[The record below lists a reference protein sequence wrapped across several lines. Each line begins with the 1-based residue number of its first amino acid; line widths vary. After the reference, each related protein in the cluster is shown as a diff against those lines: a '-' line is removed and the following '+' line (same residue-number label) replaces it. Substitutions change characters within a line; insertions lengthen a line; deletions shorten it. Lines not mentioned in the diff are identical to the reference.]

1 MRHATF
7 VTSLLAA
14 FCTTLVLHAAPLN
27 DATTPTTPATP
38 ITPADQASESGDAPK
53 LTMGRRFALI
63 VGVEKVEVP
72 GIEANPLPG
81 CTRDANAL
89 AARLTQSGYTVT
101 RVTDANN
108 DPAPTL
114 ETTRRLLQEM
124 AAKAGPTDLILV
136 YLSTH
141 GGVLNDRPMLLLK
154 DAPIFLDDI
163 KEELSKSKALV
174 RLIFLDACRD
184 QPGFPTQ
191 TREFRDIHTV
201 LSCRPDEYSLATA
214 DGLSVFTQVLIE
226 GLNGCKADRVKDGR
240 IELDELLYFLDER
253 VPVLAERT
261 EPGHK
266 QRPTRTV
273 VDPRAVNPVIATCS
287 LYDQLQL
294 EEPEPNALGLT
305 GVEGPVARGPN
316 NDLIVP
322 SDLGELV
329 KVGMTREE
337 IAAALAL
344 ELSAVD
350 APVAEGSDII
360 VITDRP
366 FIGDTFYVSFK
377 DAKLTN
383 WFILMRNPCVSGY
396 APAASRAMYLKLV
409 DNDMARDVAPLLN
422 GKSRG
427 ELLEK
432 LGCPSQIFANS
443 INSAV
448 EAYAY
453 DDVPTEGMRLT
464 AILRSDVVE
473 GIKIEE
479 TQR

>member
-1 MRHATF
+1 MRQATF
-7 VTSLLAA
+7 VTPLLAT
-14 FCTTLVLHAAPLN
+14 FCITLALHAAPPN
-27 DATTPTTPATP
+27 EATTPTTPNT
-38 ITPADQASESGDAPK
+38 DQAADSGDAPK

-72 GIEANPLPG
+72 GIQANPLPG

-89 AARLTQSGYTVT
+89 AARLTQSGYAVT

-337 IAAALAL
+337 IATALAL

-350 APVAEGSDII
+350 APAAEGSDII

-409 DNDMARDVAPLLN
+409 DNDMAKDVAPLLN

-443 INSAV
+443 VNSAV

-464 AILRSDVVE
+464 AIMRSDVVE